1 MATEIYLGN
10 PPANIKDWIIFN
22 SKTYWEK
29 VVYNLENLPSVKFI
43 SDKTTFGFNE
53 LPSPGSA
60 LTIDYMTRD
69 GYYSGSTFTQTLTT
83 SSVLE
88 NLDNITPV
96 STDFIVL
103 GYNGHVPKY
112 IKYKNGNVYKY
123 VSSTGTGTTR
133 TEIIAGAKVYEKS
146 WIASSLNNSWTE
158 TSETVTSVS
167 TDKFT
172 YGQTNSSW
180 GTNADGA
187 TTYSVPMSITI
198 GSVVYT
204 FCGYTMTLNSRYIL
218 PTSIDGSTKRDYLA
232 FDAGD
237 DNYWNDS
244 DIRTWLN
251 TAQGASENNLT
262 IWNSSTKANGLR
274 LKLAKSQDVLKQIMP
289 VVNRTWKYNGDIT
302 EDIEDNFFLLS
313 IPEVN
318 CTGEYD
324 GTVYFKDYANRLVT
338 FDVFAPLDDIWGD
351 VHNSRI
357 KQLIT
362 LDGVASSA
370 GYWWLRSADS
380 GNSSYVGR
388 VYGNGNVIYVSANS
402 SNYYGCSPAF
412 VLG

>member
-10 PPANIKDWIIFN
+10 PPTNIKDWIIFN

-29 VVYNLENLPSVKFI
+29 VVYNLENLPNTSFI

-88 NLDNITPV
+88 NLDKITPV

-133 TEIIAGAKVYEKS
+133 TEIIAGAKIYKKS
-146 WIASSLNNSWTE
+146 WIDSALNNSWTE

-167 TDKFT
+167 SDKFT
-172 YGQTNSSW
+172 YGQTNSAW

-187 TTYSVPMSITI
+187 TTYSVPMSITV
-198 GSVVYT
+198 GNTTYT

-218 PTSIDGSTKRDYLA
+218 PTSINGSTKQDYLA
-232 FDAGD
+232 FDSGN
-237 DNYWNDS
+237 DNYWYES

-251 TAQGASENNLT
+251 TVQGASENNLT
-262 IWNSSTKANGLR
+262 IRNSSTKANGLR
-274 LKLAKSQDVLKQIMP
+274 LKFAKSQDMLKQMMP
-289 VVNRTWKYNGDIT
+289 VVNRTWKYNGDTT

-313 IPEVN
+313 IPEIN
-318 CTGEYD
+318 CD
-324 GTVYFKDYANRLVT
+324 GSYGSATYFKDYTHRLVT
-338 FDVFAPLDDIWGD
+338 FDVFAPLDNILGSI
-351 VHNSRI
+351 HNSRI
-357 KQLIT
+357 KQLMS

-370 GYWWLRSADS
+370 DYWWLRSAFSGDS
-380 GNSSYVGR
+380 GSVGGVDSGGGVGYGFAHNSDLC
-388 VYGNGNVIYVSANS
+388 
-402 SNYYGCSPAF
+402 GCSPAF

>member
-10 PPANIKDWIIFN
+10 PPTNIKDWIIFN

-29 VVYNLENLPSVKFI
+29 VVYNLENLPNVSFI

-88 NLDNITPV
+88 NLDKITPV
-96 STDFIVL
+96 STDFVVL

-133 TEIIAGAKVYEKS
+133 TEIIAGAKIYKKS
-146 WIASSLNNSWTE
+146 WIDSALNNSWTE

-167 TDKFT
+167 SDKFT
-172 YGQTNSSW
+172 YGQTNSAW

-187 TTYSVPMSITI
+187 TTYSVPMSITV
-198 GSVVYT
+198 GNTTYT

-218 PTSIDGSTKRDYLA
+218 PTSINGSTKQDYLA
-232 FDAGD
+232 FDSGN
-237 DNYWNDS
+237 DNYWYES

-251 TAQGASENNLT
+251 TVQGASENNLT

-274 LKLAKSQDVLKQIMP
+274 LKFAKSQDMLKQMMP
-289 VVNRTWKYNGDIT
+289 VVNRTWKYNGDTT

-313 IPEVN
+313 IPEIN
-318 CTGEYD
+318 CNGSD
-324 GTVYFKDYANRLVT
+324 GSATYFKDYTHRLVT
-338 FDVFAPLDDIWGD
+338 FDVFAPLDDIWGNT
-351 VHNSRI
+351 HNSRI
-357 KQLIT
+357 KQLMS
-362 LDGVASSA
+362 LDGIASSA
-370 GYWWLRSADS
+370 DYWWLRSAYSDIS
-380 GNSSYVGR
+380 DYVGY
-388 VYGNGNVIYVSANS
+388 VYSDGIVYHDNACD
-402 SNYYGCSPAF
+402 SNLYGCSPAF

>member
-10 PPANIKDWIIFN
+10 PPTNIKDWIIFN

-29 VVYNLENLPSVKFI
+29 VVYNLENLPNTSFI

-88 NLDNITPV
+88 NLDKITPV

-133 TEIIAGAKVYEKS
+133 TEIIAGAKIYEKS
-146 WIASSLNNSWTE
+146 WVDSTLNNSWSE

-167 TDKFT
+167 SDKFT
-172 YGQTNSSW
+172 YGQTNSTW

-187 TTYSVPMSITI
+187 TTYSVPMSITV
-198 GSVVYT
+198 GNTTYT

-218 PTSIDGSTKRDYLA
+218 PTSIDGSTKQDYLA
-232 FDAGD
+232 FDSGN
-237 DNYWNDS
+237 DNYWYES

-262 IWNSSTKANGLR
+262 IWNNSTKANGLR
-274 LKLAKSQDVLKQIMP
+274 LKFAKSQDVLKQMMP
-289 VVNRTWKYNGDIT
+289 VVNRTWKYNGNTT

-313 IPEVN
+313 VPEVN
-318 CTGEYD
+318 CTGSD
-324 GTVYFKDYANRLVT
+324 GSATYFKDYTHRLVT
-338 FDVFAPLDDIWGD
+338 FDVFAPLDNVWGST
-351 VHNSRI
+351 HNSRI
-357 KQLIT
+357 KQLMS
-362 LDGVASSA
+362 LDGIASSVVD
-370 GYWWLRSADS
+370 WWLRSAFSDLS
-380 GNSSYVGR
+380 NYVGN
-388 VYGNGNVIYVSANS
+388 VFSLGHVNGDLASY
-402 SNYYGCSPAF
+402 SNGYGCSPAF

>member
-10 PPANIKDWIIFN
+10 PPTNIKDWIIFN

-29 VVYNLENLPSVKFI
+29 VVYNLENLPNTSFI

-88 NLDNITPV
+88 NLDKITPV

-133 TEIIAGAKVYEKS
+133 TEIIAGAKIYKKS
-146 WIASSLNNSWTE
+146 WIDSALNNSWTE

-167 TDKFT
+167 SDKFT
-172 YGQTNSSW
+172 YGQTNSAW

-187 TTYSVPMSITI
+187 TTYSVPMSITV
-198 GSVVYT
+198 GNTTYT

-218 PTSIDGSTKRDYLA
+218 PTSINGSTKQDYLA
-232 FDAGD
+232 FDSGN
-237 DNYWNDS
+237 DNYWYES

-251 TAQGASENNLT
+251 TVQGASENNLT

-274 LKLAKSQDVLKQIMP
+274 LKFAKSQDMLKQMMP
-289 VVNRTWKYNGDIT
+289 VVNRTWKYNGDTT

-313 IPEVN
+313 IPEIN
-318 CTGEYD
+318 CD
-324 GTVYFKDYANRLVT
+324 GSYGSATYFKDYTHRLVT
-338 FDVFAPLDDIWGD
+338 FDVFAPLDNILGSI
-351 VHNSRI
+351 HNSRI
-357 KQLIT
+357 KQLMS

-370 GYWWLRSADS
+370 VCWWLRSAYSDYSNIVGLVDS
-380 GNSSYVGR
+380 DGFV
-388 VYGNGNVIYVSANS
+388 NGGLAND
-402 SNYYGCSPAF
+402 SNFYGCSPAF